1 VTRVGVLGTGRMG
14 SAFAKA
20 LAHGGHEV
28 LLWNRTLDRC
38 YALAW
43 QLGSGVQVAA
53 TAAEATANTDVTQ
66 SMVAD
71 GAAVEDVY
79 RGPHGVLAGAHAG
92 GVLVDLSTVP
102 PSTIR
107 ALEPLARERGAG
119 ILDSPVSGSVGLAEA
134 GELTLMVGGS
144 AEDLEHARPALD
156 SLAKRIV
163 HMGPLGSGAAM
174 KLAVNAVIFGLN
186 NALAEALVL
195 AEKAGIDRAL
205 AYDVFATSAVG
216 ATYVGYKRA
225 AFVEPE
231 TTPVAFAL
239 ELAEKDLRLIAG
251 LADAVGTAVPQSA
264 VNLALIH
271 EAAADVGPDRDFS
284 TVAVHLREAGTAV
297 TTTRRAGEGR

>member
-20 LAHGGHEV
+20 LAHDGHEV

-53 TAAEATANTDVTQ
+53 TAAEATANTDVTL

-79 RGPHGVLAGAHAG
+79 RGPQGVLAGAHAG

-216 ATYVGYKRA
+216 APYVGYKRA